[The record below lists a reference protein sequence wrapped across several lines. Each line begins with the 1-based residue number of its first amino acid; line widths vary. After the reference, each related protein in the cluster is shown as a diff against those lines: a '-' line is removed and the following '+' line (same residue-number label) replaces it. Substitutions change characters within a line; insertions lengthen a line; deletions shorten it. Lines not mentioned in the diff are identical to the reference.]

1 MQPAAQEG
9 TSLALC
15 LPLCLQIHPEATN
28 RNGGTGSCKEMTGG
42 APGGKGGARVG
53 WGRDSI
59 WGQEPHSMP
68 SLCTLGSLWGLPV
81 PPWSDKLSGP
91 WIVQ

>member
-1 MQPAAQEG
+1 MLPAAQEG

-15 LPLCLQIHPEATN
+15 LPLCLQIHPEATD
-28 RNGGTGSCKEMTGG
+28 RNGGPGSCKEMTGG

-59 WGQEPHSMP
+59 WGREAQLHALILHLGKPLGASCASME
-68 SLCTLGSLWGLPV
+68 
-81 PPWSDKLSGP
+81 
-91 WIVQ
+91 